1 MQRSAWAA
9 EQGDRQSV
17 LSRPEAYDTSST
29 ASLTVLSSSSWQW
42 QPSAAC
48 LADTALNGTTCER
61 KIYYYCN
68 ECCRLRVTII
78 YTAAKAN
85 YQSKLD
91 LLIINPKM
99 NCQLSMDICSINLL
113 EHVWPY
119 FNILYNV
126 PCCSN
131 LILSKIPPPSGQ
143 IWKYWANWVH
153 IWDWYIG
160 MKMYPFI
167 TLPVLARHYVSP

>member
-1 MQRSAWAA
+1 MTVCNAGDGEHMQRSAWAA

-99 NCQLSMDICSINLL
+99 NCQLSMDICSINLT
-113 EHVWPY
+113 EHIWP
-119 FNILYNV
+119 FLNILYHV
-126 PCCSN
+126 
-131 LILSKIPPPSGQ
+131 
-143 IWKYWANWVH
+143 AAV
-153 IWDWYIG
+153 
-160 MKMYPFI
+160 
-167 TLPVLARHYVSP
+167 TLLKKNNNKLHPVDIDGSMG